1 MADYLTDEEQAERL
15 RAWWDRNGTSLVI
28 GVAVAVAA
36 VVGWRYYQSYAAGA
50 AGAASG
56 AFESYVAARAA
67 GEPGDALLGTLDDD
81 HAGTAYQVFA
91 LFYRARDRAAEED
104 WDAALTL
111 LETAIEAAD
120 DALLED
126 LARLRAARVLYQM
139 DRLDACRRMLDGIA
153 SSGLES
159 AAAELAGDAAIAEGD
174 LEEARN
180 AYRRALEAARRGP
193 GAQLPGTELIE
204 LKLASLVRDGA

>member
-15 RAWWDRNGTSLVI
+15 RAWWDRNGTSLII
-28 GVAVAVAA
+28 GVVVAVAA
-36 VVGWRYYQSYAAGA
+36 VIGWRYYQSYTADAAGE
-50 AGAASG
+50 ASN

-67 GEPGDALLGTLDDD
+67 GEPGDDLLGALDDD
-81 HAGTAYQVFA
+81 HAGTAYHIFA
-91 LFYRARDRAAEED
+91 LFYRASDRAAEED

-120 DALLED
+120 DALLAD
-126 LARLRAARVLYQM
+126 LARLRAAKVLYQM
-139 DRLDACRRMLDGIA
+139 DRLDDCRRMLDGIA
-153 SSGLES
+153 SSGLEA
-159 AAAELAGDAAIAEGD
+159 AAAELAGDAAIAEGNI
-174 LEEARN
+174 EEAGA

-204 LKLASLVRDGA
+204 LKLASLVGDGA